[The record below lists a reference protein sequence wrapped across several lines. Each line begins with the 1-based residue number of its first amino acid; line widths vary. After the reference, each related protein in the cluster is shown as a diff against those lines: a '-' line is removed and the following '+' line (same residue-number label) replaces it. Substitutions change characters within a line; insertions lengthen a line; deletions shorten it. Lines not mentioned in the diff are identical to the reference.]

1 MAKRLQKELKALGQT
16 PLDFAT
22 ASPVGDNLLHW
33 NAMLEGPA
41 DSPYVNG
48 VFSID
53 LVFPA
58 EYPFKPPKKLRQ
70 VLEEPSP
77 DGPLNATAGELLA
90 KDAAKFKETA
100 AKWTKDY
107 AQ

>member
-58 EYPFKPPKKLRQ
+58 EYPFKPPKVQFKTKIFHPQ
-70 VLEEPSP
+70 VNQEDGNICLGLAEE
-77 DGPLNATAGELLA
+77 
-90 KDAAKFKETA
+90 
-100 AKWTKDY
+100 W
-107 AQ
+107 

>member
-1 MAKRLQKELKALGQT
+1 MAKRLGKELKALGDT

-58 EYPFKPPKKLRQ
+58 EYPFKPPKVQFKTKIFHPQ
-70 VLEEPSP
+70 VNQEDGNICLGLAEE
-77 DGPLNATAGELLA
+77 
-90 KDAAKFKETA
+90 
-100 AKWTKDY
+100 W
-107 AQ
+107 

>member
-1 MAKRLQKELKALGQT
+1 VL
-16 PLDFAT
+16 
-22 ASPVGDNLLHW
+22 
-33 NAMLEGPA
+33 
-41 DSPYVNG
+41 
-48 VFSID
+48 
-53 LVFPA
+53 
-58 EYPFKPPKKLRQ
+58 KKLRQ
-70 VLEEPSP
+70 VLEEPSA